1 MAQMERI
8 QRLAEEVLT
17 FQDSSGHIE
26 RWLWD
31 RAKRIARNAEQIS
44 KLPEL
49 TKKGVSID
57 LFALLAAAYLADA
70 GYRLSAQMEGKSTRG
85 TTLQLQGKQLREN
98 SVQIIKGKEKD
109 PCLEGKTDLICR
121 IITESENRSA
131 QLLEARI
138 LSDARMLDEIGAL
151 GIIHEIRRCILQGKG
166 PGALLEGW
174 DRRVEYRYWEARLKE
189 GFHFPSVR
197 QIAQDR
203 FEAMGHYIQQLRK
216 EYFGQDLES
225 FSSPL

>member
-17 FQDSSGHIE
+17 FQVSSGHIE

-57 LFALLAAAYLADA
+57 LFALLAAAYLSDA
-70 GYRLSAQMEGKSTRG
+70 GYRLFTQMEGKTG
-85 TTLQLQGKQLREN
+85 WATLQLQGKQLREN
-98 SVQIIKGKEKD
+98 SIQIIKGKEKD

-121 IITESENRSA
+121 IIAESENRST
-131 QLLEARI
+131 QLLEARV

-151 GIIHEIRRCILQGKG
+151 GIVHEIRRCILQGKG

-174 DRRVEYRYWEARLKE
+174 DRRIEYRYWEARLKE
-189 GFHFPSVR
+189 GFYFPSVR
-197 QIAQDR
+197 RIAQDR
-203 FEAMGHYIQQLRK
+203 FEAMERYIQQLRK

-225 FSSPL
+225 FSSNL